1 MSDNLANKIAAGEV
15 IDKCVNIVKELVE
28 NSIDADSKKIII
40 NLLSGGLKKIEVI
53 DDGVGMTREDALMS
67 LKRHATSKLLNEN
80 DLFNIVTLG
89 FRGEAIPSIASVSDM
104 KIYTSNGENS
114 TYLHVRGGKLLEE
127 KSTDLKKGTRI
138 EVTDLF
144 FNTPVRFKYLK
155 NTHNE
160 LASIVL

>member
-53 DDGVGMTREDALMS
+53 DDGVGMSRDDALMS

-104 KIYTSNGENS
+104 KNYTSNGENS
-114 TYLHVRGGKLLEE
+114 TYLHVRGRKLL
-127 KSTDLKKGTRI
+127 
-138 EVTDLF
+138 
-144 FNTPVRFKYLK
+144 
-155 NTHNE
+155 
-160 LASIVL
+160 